1 MIVVEEGS
9 ATIDGLQSL
18 PLAANHFN
26 MHKYTG
32 PDDPNYNT
40 VLPELKRM
48 VEEAQV
54 RVNARLNRL
63 FSYVPEPSR
72 YTY

>member
-1 MIVVEEGS
+1 MVVVEEDS
-9 ATIDGLQSL
+9 ATIDGLKSL

-26 MHKYTG
+26 MHKYAG
-32 PDDPNYNT
+32 PEDPNYNM

-54 RVNARLNRL
+54 RVSARLDRS
-63 FSYVPEPSR
+63 FFHSR
-72 YTY
+72 IA